1 MTDTRILA
9 RSAAL
14 LVVCIVAACQS
25 SSPLDLGPAVTDETA
40 WSGSVL
46 TWSRSDSEIV
56 FSVAPWKA
64 RALKAFR
71 VSDGAER
78 TIDMGKAYQAA
89 SPAPAGDELYYVADV
104 SPSIGARDMRLYEAT
119 SGRELASMRDLTAF
133 AVNPDGQR
141 IAFARGRANAGF
153 PVRSSSQTFILNVAD
168 GRLSELVPCRIPLRF
183 SPDGSQLLC
192 QTGKYEYRVEPAI
205 VDLASGTTAALPE
218 RFGNLIGVD
227 PAVFGVDLIW
237 KSSGLRAVYCSDT
250 SGVDVVVENAAT
262 GERTLLRADSVPG
275 AS

>member
-1 MTDTRILA
+1 MTGTRILA

-25 SSPLDLGPAVTDETA
+25 SSPLDLGPTITDETA
-40 WSGSVL
+40 WPGSVL

-71 VSDGAER
+71 V
-78 TIDMGKAYQAA
+78 
-89 SPAPAGDELYYVADV
+89 
-104 SPSIGARDMRLYEAT
+104 
-119 SGRELASMRDLTAF
+119 
-133 AVNPDGQR
+133 
-141 IAFARGRANAGF
+141 
-153 PVRSSSQTFILNVAD
+153 
-168 GRLSELVPCRIPLRF
+168 
-183 SPDGSQLLC
+183 PDGSQLLC
-192 QTGKYEYRVEPAI
+192 QTGKYEYRVEPAV

-237 KSSGLRAVYCSDT
+237 KSSGLRAVYRSDT
-250 SGVDVVVENAAT
+250 SGEVVVENAAT
-262 GERTLLRADSVPG
+262 GERTVLRADSVPG
-275 AS
+275 GVVNQPIWSPDG